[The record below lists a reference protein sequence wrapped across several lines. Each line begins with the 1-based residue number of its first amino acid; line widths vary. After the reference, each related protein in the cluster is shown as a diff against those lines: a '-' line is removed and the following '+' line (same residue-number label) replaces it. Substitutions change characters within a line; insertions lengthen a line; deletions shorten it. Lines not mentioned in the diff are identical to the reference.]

1 MLQVSIDLQKK
12 NMQIIPLILLE
23 FMLPLKHI
31 LYQRKPETYI
41 FHLTHKRTCAEIKK

>member
-1 MLQVSIDLQKK
+1 MLQVSIDLQK

-31 LYQRKPETYI
+31 LYQRKPETY
-41 FHLTHKRTCAEIKK
+41 FT